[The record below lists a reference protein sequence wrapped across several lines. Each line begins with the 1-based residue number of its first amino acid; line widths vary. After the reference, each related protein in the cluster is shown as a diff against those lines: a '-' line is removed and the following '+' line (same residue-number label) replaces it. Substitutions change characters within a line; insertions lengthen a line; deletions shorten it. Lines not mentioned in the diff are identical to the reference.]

1 MNKLIIRYNNNIIID
16 KNSVQALLPVEAAD
30 KPMVTYD
37 GLEIYAGE
45 EKNQF
50 TLIMYDPDAPS
61 GTHIHWVVVNISG
74 TGLNLDSRGTTVCDY
89 KGPSPPPGKPHRYI
103 FLLYQQTQQTEGG
116 EIPKDVIEFLKTKLN
131 QSRIMNI
138 EDLLSQLHLSNLA
151 ASVTFMSQTKGGRK
165 GRRVTK
171 GRKVKRGRKGIKGR
185 KLTQHLVHFC
195 YK

>member
-37 GLEIYAGE
+37 GLEFYAGA
-45 EKNQF
+45 EKKQF
-50 TLIMYDPDAPS
+50 ALIMYDPDAPS

-89 KGPSPPPGKPHRYI
+89 KGPAPPPGKPHRYI
-103 FLLYQQTQQTEGG
+103 FLLYQQTQQTDGG
-116 EIPKDVIEFLKTKLN
+116 KIPKDLIESLKTKLN

-138 EDLLSQLHLSNLA
+138 DDLLSPLHLSNLA
-151 ASVTFMSQTKGGRK
+151 ASVRFMSQTKGGRK
-165 GRRVTK
+165 GKK
-171 GRKVKRGRKGIKGR
+171 GKRGRKMTKR
-185 KLTQHLVHFC
+185 RWRQQRQSKRRTRTE
-195 YK
+195 

>member
-16 KNSVQALLPVEAAD
+16 KNSVQALLPVQAAN
-30 KPMVTYD
+30 KPTVTYD
-37 GLEIYAGE
+37 GLEFYAGA

-50 TLIMYDPDAPS
+50 ALIMYDPDAPS

-89 KGPSPPPGKPHRYI
+89 KGPAPPPGKPHRYI
-103 FLLYQQTQQTEGG
+103 FLLYKQTEQTEGG
-116 EIPKDVIEFLKTKLN
+116 EITKDVIESLKTKLN

-138 EDLLSQLHLSNLA
+138 GDLLSPLHLSDLA

-165 GRRVTK
+165 GKK
-171 GRKVKRGRKGIKGR
+171 GKRGRK
-185 KLTQHLVHFC
+185 LTKRRWRQQRRTRTRTE
-195 YK
+195 

>member
-1 MNKLIIRYNNNIIID
+1 MNKLIIQYNNNIIID
-16 KNSVQALLPVEAAD
+16 NNSVQELLPVQAAN
-30 KPMVTYD
+30 KPMVNYD
-37 GLEIYAGE
+37 GADE
-45 EKNQF
+45 NQF

-74 TGLNLDSRGTTVCDY
+74 SGSGWNLDRRGTTVCDY

-103 FLLYQQTQQTEGG
+103 FLLYQQTQQTEGR

-138 EDLLSQLHLSNLA
+138 GELLSQLHLSSLA
-151 ASVTFMSQTKGGRK
+151 ASVTFMSQTKRGIK

-171 GRKVKRGRKGIKGR
+171 GRKVTKRRKSNKR
-185 KLTQHLVHFC
+185 HQQQSKRQR
-195 YK
+195 

>member
-1 MNKLIIRYNNNIIID
+1 MNKLIIQYNNNIIID
-16 KNSVQALLPVEAAD
+16 KNSVQELLPVQAAN
-30 KPMVTYD
+30 KPMVNYD
-37 GLEIYAGE
+37 GA

-50 TLIMYDPDAPS
+50 ALIMYDPDAPS

-138 EDLLSQLHLSNLA
+138 GELLSQLHLSNLA
-151 ASVTFMSQTKGGRK
+151 ASVAFMSQTKRGRKGIK

-171 GRKVKRGRKGIKGR
+171 GRKVTKRRKSTKR
-185 KLTQHLVHFC
+185 QWRHRQQSKRRT
-195 YK
+195 

>member
-1 MNKLIIRYNNNIIID
+1 MNKLIIQYNNNIIID
-16 KNSVQALLPVEAAD
+16 KNSVQELLPVQAAN
-30 KPMVTYD
+30 KPMVNYD
-37 GLEIYAGE
+37 GA

-50 TLIMYDPDAPS
+50 ALIMYDPDAPS

-74 TGLNLDSRGTTVCDY
+74 SSIGWNLDRRGTTVCDY

-138 EDLLSQLHLSNLA
+138 GELLSQLHLSNLA
-151 ASVTFMSQTKGGRK
+151 ASVTFMSQTKRGRKGIK

-171 GRKVKRGRKGIKGR
+171 GRKVTKRRKSTKR
-185 KLTQHLVHFC
+185 RWRHRQQSKRRT
-195 YK
+195 

>member
-1 MNKLIIRYNNNIIID
+1 MNKLIIQYNNNIIID
-16 KNSVQALLPVEAAD
+16 KNSVQELLPLQAAN
-30 KPMVTYD
+30 KPMVNYD
-37 GLEIYAGE
+37 GA

-74 TGLNLDSRGTTVCDY
+74 IGLNMDRRGTTVCDY

-138 EDLLSQLHLSNLA
+138 GELLSQLHLSNLA

-165 GRRVTK
+165 GRRITK

-185 KLTQHLVHFC
+185 KLTQHLVNFC